1 MGCVSATWSHFS
13 TRSVASRDICTH
25 HQEAQL
31 LRLEDVAG
39 TEDLT
44 LGPCPH
50 RVSSVDVGVPHSH
63 TLPDT

>member
-13 TRSVASRDICTH
+13 SRCVASRDICTG

-50 RVSSVDVGVPHSH
+50 RVPSGDVALPHIH